1 MSETPATSANRHE
14 PARYE
19 IRVRGHLDARWAARL
34 GVPDLLHENDGAT
47 ALRGIVADQAAL
59 HGLLQRLRD
68 LGLTLVSVM
77 RVDADQPNPSQPSS
91 NPRNPK

>member
-1 MSETPATSANRHE
+1 MSETPATSADRLE
-14 PARYE
+14 PASYE
-19 IRVRGHLDARWAARL
+19 IRVRGHLDPRWAARL

-47 ALRGIVADQAAL
+47 VLRGISADQASL

-77 RVDADQPNPSQPSS
+77 RVDPDQSDLSQPSS